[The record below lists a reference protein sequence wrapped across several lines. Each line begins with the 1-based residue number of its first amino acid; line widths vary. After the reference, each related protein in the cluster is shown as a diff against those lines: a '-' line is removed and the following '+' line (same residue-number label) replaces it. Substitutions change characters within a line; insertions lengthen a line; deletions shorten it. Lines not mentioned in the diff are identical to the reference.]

1 MKHPVVR
8 SGKSEDGVSLW
19 VRRVSE
25 RKLED
30 RDFAEDAEALD
41 FEMSEE
47 R

>member
-1 MKHPVVR
+1 
-8 SGKSEDGVSLW
+8 
-19 VRRVSE
+19 VRRVPE

-30 RDFAEDAEALD
+30 RDLAEDSEALD